1 MLFTPLYFILLCVE
15 YPPSRYKTQLQ
26 RIPSGNPA
34 QLSIKILHIFTLCP
48 SAQEI
53 AAEITVFS
61 STRWETLSTNRAA
74 TLKMTVV
81 TPLTQKNP
89 LGQPHGRPN
98 TSTGPVDLQHPAREC
113 AKLLST
119 MFATL
124 RTHDENWAAMP
135 RNTPGHHL
143 RC

>member
-1 MLFTPLYFILLCVE
+1 ML
-15 YPPSRYKTQLQ
+15 RKT
-26 RIPSGNPA
+26 
-34 QLSIKILHIFTLCP
+34 
-48 SAQEI
+48 
-53 AAEITVFS
+53 AA
-61 STRWETLSTNRAA
+61 
-74 TLKMTVV
+74 

-98 TSTGPVDLQHPAREC
+98 TSTGPLDLQYLAHEC

-119 MFATL
+119 MFAML
-124 RTHDENWAAMP
+124 QTHNKNQAATP